1 MSAEAVKAFIEAL
14 KADET
19 LQEKLKAAAVLEN
32 VDIAIVAIGKEAG
45 FDFTPEEWLDEE
57 LSGVV
62 GGTGAFDSRDRQISA
77 LVSNKI
83 KNPDWF
89 S

>member
-45 FDFTPEEWLDEE
+45 FDFTPEEWLDEH
-57 LSGVV
+57 LSAVV
-62 GGTGAFDSRDRQISA
+62 GGSWQLYASGSSA

-83 KNPDWF
+83 KNPDWIF
-89 S
+89 

>member
-45 FDFTPEEWLDEE
+45 FDFTPEEWLDEQ
-57 LSGVV
+57 LSAVV
-62 GGTGAFDSRDRQISA
+62 GGAWALYASGNSA
-77 LVSNKI
+77 LGSNII
-83 KNPDWF
+83 KNSDWI